1 MDRQREIERR
11 ETERSETER
20 EEMKRETDIETDT
33 ERR

>member
-20 EEMKRETDIETDT
+20 EEMRRETDIETDT